1 VSAIKLFYLP
11 LVLLFLISCASTH
24 SRKEALLVEKELTK
38 AAKNTPERKTTSE
51 TSTTGRAIQT
61 TTINF
66 LTDQPVFQYR
76 DASNKFLLGRGYS
89 QAMNLSTPDE
99 FSMTYDGLEG
109 LIHVEILAEVALPPG
124 SKMTELPPD
133 DLPKPGTP
141 ALGVASPPKP
151 TQPPQGDDKGAEG
164 NQTQPVNP
172 TQPAHPV
179 EPPTPTNIHKITI
192 KISY

>member
-11 LVLLFLISCASTH
+11 LALLLLISCAS
-24 SRKEALLVEKELTK
+24 SRPRNEALLVEKELTK
-38 AAKNTPERKTTSE
+38 AAKNAPERKTASE

-61 TTINF
+61 TTISF

-109 LIHVEILAEVALPPG
+109 LIHVEILAEVALPSG
-124 SKMTELPPD
+124 SKMTELPPE
-133 DLPKPGTP
+133 DLPKPGSP
-141 ALGVASPPKP
+141 ASGAASPPNQP
-151 TQPPQGDDKGAEG
+151 QPPQGDGRGAEG
-164 NQTQPVNP
+164 NETQSSNP
-172 TQPAHPV
+172 TEPAQLT